1 MIVTTPISR
10 RRFALLLG
18 TAVGAT
24 VLGGCAGL
32 SLGLKKP
39 DVKVAGIR
47 LLDAG
52 LFEQRFIVSLRITNP
67 NNAEIPIEGLNFNVD
82 INGQP
87 FAHGVSNQPV
97 VVPRLGEAVL
107 EVTATTGLDKLLRQF
122 GELGRGRDRVDYRI
136 RGRLV
141 TGNLGGFDFDKSGE
155 VAFPKILGGSNG
167 PKTEPTPDKG
177 PSESF

>member
-1 MIVTTPISR
+1 MIVTTLISR

-18 TAVGAT
+18 AAVGVS

-32 SLGLKKP
+32 TLGLKKP
-39 DVKVAGIR
+39 EVKVAGIR

-52 LFEQRFIVSLRITNP
+52 LFEQRFVVSLRITNP
-67 NNAEIPIEGLNFNVD
+67 NNAEIPIEGLDVNVD

-87 FAHGVSNQPV
+87 FAHGVSNQAV

-107 EVTATTGLDKLLRQF
+107 DVTATTGLDKLLRQF
-122 GELGRGRDRVDYRI
+122 SELGRGRDKVDYRI

-155 VAFPKILGGSNG
+155 VAFPKILGGSG
-167 PKTEPTPDKG
+167 PKSEPAPDKG
-177 PSESF
+177 PSETF

>member
-1 MIVTTPISR
+1 M
-10 RRFALLLG
+10 
-18 TAVGAT
+18 
-24 VLGGCAGL
+24 LGGCAGL

-39 DVKVAGIR
+39 EVKVAGIR

-52 LFEQRFIVSLRITNP
+52 LFEQRFVVSLRITNP
-67 NNAEIPIEGLNFNVD
+67 NNAEIPIEGLDVNVD

-87 FAHGVSNQPV
+87 FAHGVSRQAV

-107 EVTATTGLDKLLRQF
+107 DVTATTGLDQLLRQF

-141 TGNLGGFDFDKSGE
+141 TGNLGGFDFDRNGE
-155 VAFPKILGGSNG
+155 VAFPKIFGGGNG
-167 PKTEPTPDKG
+167 SKSAPVPEKG
-177 PSESF
+177 ASETF